1 MWHFNQRFGQ
11 GGGMDL
17 QSWVAGLCWL
27 KKAETWLY
35 RGDLCRANSS
45 HVPEHKP
52 CHRLSSVIM
61 VKLDRNARFTG
72 KEGERMTAATSSIS
86 RALPSRT
93 EHTFLIFYTVLGGG
107 TGACSRRLH
116 LTMGWRHA
124 PSCLLCSVV
133 ILHCSPRLS

>member
-93 EHTFLIFYTVLGGG
+93 KHTFLFSTQ
-107 TGACSRRLH
+107 C
-116 LTMGWRHA
+116 
-124 PSCLLCSVV
+124 
-133 ILHCSPRLS
+133 